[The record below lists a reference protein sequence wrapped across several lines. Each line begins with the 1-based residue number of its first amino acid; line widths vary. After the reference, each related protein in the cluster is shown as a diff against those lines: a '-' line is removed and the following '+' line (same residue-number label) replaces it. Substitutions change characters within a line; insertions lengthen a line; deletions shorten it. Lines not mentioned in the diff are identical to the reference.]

1 LRKPL
6 PTRRR
11 PRSPPHPLSAGLAPS
26 LVGSG
31 VAWGVYFYAY
41 NAAKARFRRT
51 GAAPAEA
58 RLSAAQHMRAAAE
71 AGAIVCLATN
81 PLWVAKTRL
90 QLQQRVALTGGAA
103 AAGAAGACAAR
114 AAAAGA
120 AAGAY
125 AGLADC
131 LVTIARTEGVRG
143 LYKGLLPSMLL
154 VSHGVIQFVA
164 YEELKALA
172 GRGAF
177 DGFTR
182 ALGGGGGAS
191 SGGARGG
198 AKGGAKGGKGSAN
211 CAQRREPTHAEVT
224 AFGALSKLA
233 ASVVTYPSQVR
244 ARAGA
249 RVAPRGGAA
258 ACALAALLR
267 PRLTRPAPPR
277 PARSPRSRRCS
288 ARGCSSAWTAATW
301 CTPARA
307 TRCARRSRARV

>member
-1 LRKPL
+1 MAQISPAPL
-6 PTRRR
+6 P
-11 PRSPPHPLSAGLAPS
+11 PRSPPRRRPAGLAPS

-41 NAAKARFRRT
+41 NAAKARYRRA
-51 GAAPAEA
+51 GAAPAEV
-58 RLSAAQHMRAAAE
+58 RLSTAQHMRAAAE

-90 QLQQRVALTGGAA
+90 QLQQRVALTGGTVAGAARGAA
-103 AAGAAGACAAR
+103 AAAAP
-114 AAAAGA
+114 
-120 AAGAY
+120 GAY

-182 ALGGGGGAS
+182 ALGGGGGAP
-191 SGGARGG
+191 SGGDKGG
-198 AKGGAKGGKGSAN
+198 GKGGKGGAKG
-211 CAQRREPTHAEVT
+211 AQRREPTHAEVT

-233 ASVVTYPSQVR
+233 ASVVTYPSQVLAGPR
-244 ARAGA
+244 A
-249 RVAPRGGAA
+249 RGGAA
-258 ACALAALLR
+258 RRRRCLR
-267 PRLTRPAPPR
+267 FGRAPPPATDPPRLIPSLPT
-277 PARSPRSRRCS
+277 RRCS
-288 ARGCSSAWTAATW
+288 VRGCSSAWTAATW
-301 CTPARA
+301 FTPARA
-307 TRCARRSRARV
+307 TRCARRSPARA